1 MKKWFSSDVNNLDD
15 LKKEY
20 RKLCFKNHPDM
31 GGSTEDMQ
39 AINSEYEQLLKVLIN
54 KKEDS
59 NYSEKSTFKN
69 RDEEIEAEIR
79 LREVLEKIEIL
90 EGLEIERIGLWLYV
104 SGNTKAHKEVLK
116 EAGLKWSYT
125 RKLWI
130 YVGTECRGRGYKDM
144 DELRAKYGNEKVK
157 TGNKIKKIA

>member
-20 RKLCFKNHPDM
+20 RKLCFKHHPDM
-31 GGSTEDMQ
+31 GGSTENMQ

-54 KKEDS
+54 KKADS

-90 EGLEIERIGLWLYV
+90 DGLEIERIGLWLYV
-104 SGNTKAHKEVLK
+104 SGNTKAHKEALK
-116 EAGLKWSYT
+116 EAGFKM
-125 RKLWI
+125 
-130 YVGTECRGRGYKDM
+130 GTC
-144 DELRAKYGNEKVK
+144 
-157 TGNKIKKIA
+157 

>member
-20 RKLCFKNHPDM
+20 RKLCFKHHPDM

-54 KKEDS
+54 KKADS

-69 RDEEIEAEIR
+69 RDEEIDAEIR

-90 EGLEIERIGLWLYV
+90 EGLEI
-104 SGNTKAHKEVLK
+104 
-116 EAGLKWSYT
+116 
-125 RKLWI
+125 
-130 YVGTECRGRGYKDM
+130 
-144 DELRAKYGNEKVK
+144 
-157 TGNKIKKIA
+157 